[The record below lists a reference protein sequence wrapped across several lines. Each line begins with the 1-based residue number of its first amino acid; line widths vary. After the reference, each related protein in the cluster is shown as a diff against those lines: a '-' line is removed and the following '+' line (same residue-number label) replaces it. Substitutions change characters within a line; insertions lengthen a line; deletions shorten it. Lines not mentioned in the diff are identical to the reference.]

1 MALRCTILASPM
13 AQFQKSN
20 PPVQQDQSAWERLR
34 NGTTPDKLIDDF
46 FTLDNQKYNVA
57 QVVKNA
63 L

>member
-1 MALRCTILASPM
+1 MQYSCESSGTVPKI
-13 AQFQKSN
+13 QSN

-57 QVVKNA
+57 QVVKNV